1 MNGDINMALTPKQ
14 EAFAKLVAEG
24 LSQSDA
30 YRSAYNSKAK
40 PETVQANASRLMAD
54 SRVSA
59 RVAELRQQLAEV
71 SLWSRM
77 DSVMV
82 LSEIAKGNDSEAKP
96 ADRVNAVK
104 ALNQMHGWDKQ
115 VIDHTSSD
123 GSMSPTR
130 IEIVAKQ

>member
-1 MNGDINMALTPKQ
+1 MALTPKQ
-14 EAFAKLVAEG
+14 EAFAKCVAEG

-59 RVAELRQQLAEV
+59 RVSELRQQLAEV

-123 GSMSPTR
+123 GSMTPSR
-130 IEIVAKQ
+130 IEIVAPE